1 MKILKKQKNK
11 LEYGKERNSHLE
23 MRVSKGFKEE
33 NMVREVFCII
43 VVLLS
48 NIIPCNRL
56 HILACNMVENTFTI
70 SESQYDN
77 L

>member
-1 MKILKKQKNK
+1 M
-11 LEYGKERNSHLE
+11 G
-23 MRVSKGFKEE
+23 GFKEE

-70 SESQYDN
+70 SESQDDN